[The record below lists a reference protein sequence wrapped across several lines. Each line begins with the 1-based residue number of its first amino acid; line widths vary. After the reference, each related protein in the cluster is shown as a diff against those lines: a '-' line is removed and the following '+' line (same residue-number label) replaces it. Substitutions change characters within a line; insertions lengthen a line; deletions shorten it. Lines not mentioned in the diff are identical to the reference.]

1 MVVKLPKIL
10 LIEDEKHISFMLQY
24 NLQAEGYETVAAMTG
39 KSALELYDQEKPF
52 DGIILDVNLPE
63 VNGFE
68 ILSYIRSQDTR
79 TGILM
84 LTARAADADRLAG
97 IKGGADDYLTK
108 PFNLSELI
116 ARIGRMIERS
126 KLFRVESEEAKIQ
139 SFERWVFNYDELT
152 LQSKDGDQH
161 TLTALEADL
170 FRELLK
176 HKNTVLSR
184 ESLLKK
190 VWGMKG
196 EIESRTVDNF
206 IMRLRKMIEKNPSN
220 PEYLVSVRGRGYML
234 KDSLE
239 NP

>member
-1 MVVKLPKIL
+1 MVAKPPKIL
-10 LIEDEKHISFMLQY
+10 LIEDEKHISFMLKY
-24 NLQAEGYETVAAMTG
+24 NLQAEGYEIVAAMTG
-39 KSALELYDQEKPF
+39 KSALELYDAEKPF
-52 DGIILDVNLPE
+52 DAIILDVNLPE
-63 VNGFE
+63 IGGFE
-68 ILSYIRSQDTR
+68 ILKYIRSQDTR

-84 LTARAADADRLAG
+84 LTARAADGDRLAG

-116 ARIGRMIERS
+116 ARIARMIERA
-126 KLFRVESEEAKIQ
+126 KLFRVESDENKIQ
-139 SFERWVFNYDELT
+139 QFERWTFNYDELT
-152 LQSKDGDQH
+152 LASKDGDQH
-161 TLTALEADL
+161 VLTALEADL

-184 ESLLKK
+184 ENLLKK

-234 KDSLE
+234 KDS
-239 NP
+239 